1 MQLGLL
7 AGVGAAV
14 GSLLRFAVSENLES
28 ATYPWATFTVNILG
42 SFLIGLL
49 IGLPLITNND
59 QRRIFL
65 ITGVLGGFTT
75 FSAVVVESLQL
86 EPKLA
91 ITYLFSS
98 IFAGLIATTFAF
110 SLSSRIK

>member
-1 MQLGLL
+1 
-7 AGVGAAV
+7 
-14 GSLLRFAVSENLES
+14 
-28 ATYPWATFTVNILG
+28 
-42 SFLIGLL
+42 
-49 IGLPLITNND
+49 
-59 QRRIFL
+59 
-65 ITGVLGGFTT
+65 VLGGFTT

-110 SLSSRIK
+110 SLSRRIK